1 MKPTLAILAAALTL
15 LACAPTNVTPPPPR
29 AGDPPK
35 SSPVRAPPARPA
47 PPQSRPAPP
56 AQPTDT
62 CGARDL
68 QYLVGRPK
76 TEIPVP
82 VNPRNRRVTCTTCPV
97 TMDFNAQRV
106 NIFFDQAT
114 GIVKEVKCG

>member
-1 MKPTLAILAAALTL
+1 MRPIVLALGAALAAT
-15 LACAPTNVTPPPPR
+15 ACAPTEVPPPPPR
-29 AGDPPK
+29 AG
-35 SSPVRAPPARPA
+35 VPA
-47 PPQSRPAPP
+47 PPPQSLPVAPP
-56 AQPTDT
+56 PIVRPPPPVKAEPPDT

-97 TMDFNAQRV
+97 TMDYSPQRL

-114 GIVKEVKCG
+114 GIVREVKCG